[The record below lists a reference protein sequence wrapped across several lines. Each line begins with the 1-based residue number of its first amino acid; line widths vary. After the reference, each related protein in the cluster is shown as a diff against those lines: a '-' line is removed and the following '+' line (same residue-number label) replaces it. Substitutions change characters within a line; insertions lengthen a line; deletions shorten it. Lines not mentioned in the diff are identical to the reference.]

1 MSLGCVHRVSMQ
13 EEAWSLGR
21 SSGFE
26 RPTVWRRVT
35 WKGMMGVQVRV
46 REALLSRGR
55 QAPLPEL

>member
-13 EEAWSLGR
+13 EEAWALGH

>member
-1 MSLGCVHRVSMQ
+1 MCIALVCRKKRGLWAV
-13 EEAWSLGR
+13 R

-46 REALLSRGR
+46 REALLSHGR